1 MYSQTFAK
9 EDTKSKKDISS
20 HEVELSLISD
30 KHEKDS
36 QRWNRRVS
44 AIETN
49 FDENISKSKKN
60 EVKALV
66 EHQTHKIHEKNILR
80 REEVAKDVEKRKEVL
95 KTPSCIPRFCAGDP
109 GLPNYPKG
117 NRERFRAWI
126 IKKYP
131 K

>member
-1 MYSQTFAK
+1 MYSQTFAE

-20 HEVELSLISD
+20 HEVELSLISE

-36 QRWNRRVS
+36 QRWNTRVS

-66 EHQTHKIHEKNILR
+66 EHQTHKVREQNILCP
-80 REEVAKDVEKRKEVL
+80 EAVTKEVEKRK
-95 KTPSCIPRFCAGDP
+95 
-109 GLPNYPKG
+109 
-117 NRERFRAWI
+117 
-126 IKKYP
+126 
-131 K
+131 